1 MNAKKIVTAGLALV
15 MVAGISV
22 AGTLAYL
29 TSTADKVTNTFTVGE
44 GVAISL
50 DELDVDNSTP
60 DKDRDTANRYELAPG
75 GVYVKD
81 PTVHVEGESCLVFV
95 KVVNNLTTTEEMTTG
110 DSYKDAEGETQEYK
124 TIAEQMTENGWY
136 PVAGE
141 ENVYV
146 YGTSAT
152 APTAV
157 EKGTNL
163 VVFGYFGIDSGLD
176 NDAYKGLDNKTIE
189 VEAFAIQA
197 DKMDLATA
205 ISQLPQDWAKD

>member
-22 AGTLAYL
+22 AGTLAWL
-29 TSTADKVTNTFTVGE
+29 TDTADKVTNTFTVGD
-44 GVAISL
+44 GVAITL
-50 DELDVDNSTP
+50 DELDVDNSSS
-60 DKDRDTANRYELAPG
+60 DKDRDTANTYELAPG

-81 PTVHVEGESCLVFV
+81 PTVHVEGESCWVFV
-95 KVVNNLTTTEEMTTG
+95 KVVNNLTETEEMTAG
-110 DSYKDAEGETQEYK
+110 DSYKDAQGETKEYK
-124 TIAEQMTENGWY
+124 TIAQQMTEKSWY

-141 ENVYV
+141 TNVYV

-157 EKGTNL
+157 EKNTDL
-163 VVFGYFGIDSGLD
+163 VVFDYFGIDSALNNTAYQALD
-176 NDAYKGLDNKTIE
+176 DKTIE

-197 DKMDLATA
+197 DEMDLTTA
-205 ISQLPQDWAKD
+205 ISQLPW